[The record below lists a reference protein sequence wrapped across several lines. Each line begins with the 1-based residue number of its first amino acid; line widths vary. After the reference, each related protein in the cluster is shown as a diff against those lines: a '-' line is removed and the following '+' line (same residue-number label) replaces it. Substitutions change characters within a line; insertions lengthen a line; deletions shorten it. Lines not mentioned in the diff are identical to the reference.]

1 MIVVPMT
8 TTRLAADAAKSHV
21 EGAWP
26 VVFGR
31 TPDREEL
38 ALMMALVW
46 IETARGN
53 SIQNFNFGNITVPE
67 SYSGKAW
74 RPPWFEVTPESS
86 ERNKSLHEAMLAGKA
101 PKAFKAYDTAGE
113 GALDYL
119 AFTKRVF
126 PNVLE
131 AAKSGDA
138 DTFRQ
143 ELAKGYSKDY
153 ENPKATATLA
163 TFQREFGGGETP
175 RRSPGIGRWLTVAG
189 ILVTVGYV
197 AHGTLRG
204 VRSRVFTTGRG

>member
-1 MIVVPMT
+1 
-8 TTRLAADAAKSHV
+8 
-21 EGAWP
+21 
-26 VVFGR
+26 
-31 TPDREEL
+31 
-38 ALMMALVW
+38 MMALVW

-86 ERNKSLHEAMLAGKA
+86 ERNKTLHEAMLAGKA
-101 PKAFKAYDTAGE
+101 PKAFKAYDSADE

-126 PNVLE
+126 PGVLV

-138 DTFRQ
+138 DTFRK
-143 ELAKGYSKDY
+143 ELAKGYSKEY
-153 ENPKATATLA
+153 ENPKATATIA
-163 TFQREFGGGETP
+163 TFQSEFGGGMARP
-175 RRSPGIGRWLTVAG
+175 GPGIGRWLTVAG

-197 AHGTLRG
+197 ARGTLRG
-204 VRSRVFTTGRG
+204 VRTRVLSTGRG